1 MFVHT
6 TLTIQI
12 WYINTDATNHKISI
26 NTDTCDEGNIYHEGI
41 KVYPKF
47 YNKIQPLLN
56 VMEILKLK
64 YKFFLFNL
72 DVDYQIWH

>member
-1 MFVHT
+1 MLQT
-6 TLTIQI
+6 
-12 WYINTDATNHKISI
+12 HKISI
-26 NTDTCDEGNIYHEGI
+26 NTPSCDEGYIYHEGI

-56 VMEILKLK
+56 VMEILK